1 MIFVKSVKA
10 KFNLASSKPSRAW
23 LLKKITL
30 GPHNL
35 IDSHKSDN
43 TNRRM
48 LANVFGSFPRGTL
61 NVVQF

>member
-10 KFNLASSKPSRAW
+10 KFNLVSSESSRTR
-23 LLKKITL
+23 LLTKKKLTNNSL

-48 LANVFGSFPRGTL
+48 LANVFEDSL
-61 NVVQF
+61 